1 MTHQA
6 TPPDQAARD
15 RLLSVFDRNLLVEAG
30 AGSGKT
36 DSLAGRMAAG
46 IATGVFDVEHLA
58 AVTFTRK
65 AAAELRGRFQLKL
78 EAQLAASEDP
88 GARRRID
95 HALRHIDRVFA
106 GTIHAFC
113 AHLLRERPVE
123 ARVAPGFVELDEVQD
138 AVRRRAAWR
147 AWVAQA
153 RQRGDPALLDLQ
165 AAGVRPPDLDGA
177 FARVCDHD
185 EVDFPAEPRP
195 MPDVRRGW
203 ERLDAFWQ
211 ALSRL
216 RPDPL
221 PEGYKCK
228 VLRLAAGFDRRYA
241 QARRYARPATLA
253 DLLLDWR
260 RAEALT
266 MKWWS
271 PRGAEA
277 RALFE
282 AFRREVAD
290 PFVVAWRHYVY
301 HLVVTVLA
309 QARRAYAVE
318 RRRANVVNY
327 VDLLAVTARLLRED
341 ADVRRAVQRK
351 FRWFFVDEFQDTDP
365 LQAEILVRLAAE
377 PDAPQPLDWGT
388 VRLRPGALFVVG
400 DPKQSIYRFRR
411 ADIEIYNL
419 VRDRILD
426 CGGELLRLTA
436 NWRSLPGVCN
446 VANSVFPARF
456 PASPSPESPA
466 FEPLVPMRP
475 PTAAAGLLKLTIPA
489 SVIRPRDVAAFEA
502 ERIAAFINEAVGA
515 GRHVFSDF
523 LVLTRYRGRLWRYAR
538 ALESLDIPVE
548 VSGAGRFG
556 DSEEVHAIA
565 ALLRVL
571 ADPVDGP
578 SLVGTLR
585 GPLFGISD
593 ADLFRFRQAGGRF
606 DLWAPLSGTDLE
618 ALTEAE
624 TSPADTAARTR
635 IARLARRLGPAL
647 GAIRSLRAMQR
658 LTRRLPLPA
667 ALTRILEDSGF
678 LAMAAATPGG
688 AAAGDLLQAVDVV
701 RREVERGAGLAGA
714 ADALERDEAA
724 GETEALPL
732 EPGRRDVVRVMNLH
746 KAKGLEARVVFL
758 ADPAH
763 GRRMETD
770 IRIRREGDRAEGFLC
785 VFREGED
792 GGRRGSIAEPHDWA
806 EHEAAEDRYL
816 EAEIDRLLY
825 VAATRARDL
834 LVVGSW
840 GHTRG
845 GGKSANEAW
854 GAFDAVLAR
863 APELPVPDTVVRRP
877 PAVVDLSPAARAAAT
892 TAREA
897 AQQRVRQAG
906 WAVSRVTGEHP
917 AVRARTARL
926 GEPASETEAFE
937 ATARATDEGGATA
950 AAEETAASRA
960 LSAVVGDTPSHHA
973 DAGAAWGALVH
984 GLLEHAARDRTCTR
998 EDLARLGAWL
1008 LVDAPELRP
1017 HLPVALDVVASVVG
1031 APFFREAR
1039 AAAESDAEI
1048 PFAVLQPGPDGP
1060 TVVRGVID
1068 LAHTVADTWRI
1079 VDYKTDQESDV
1090 ATLLSRHGEQLRAY
1104 LQAFALVTGAHVE
1117 AGVFGVRSL
1126 ELGWLRGS

>member
-1 MTHQA
+1 MTHGA
-6 TPPDQAARD
+6 TPPDQGARD
-15 RLLSVFDRNLLVEAG
+15 RLLTVFDRNLLVEAG

-46 IATGVFDVEHLA
+46 IAAGLLEVEHLA

-78 EAQLAASEDP
+78 EEQLAVADAP
-88 GARRRID
+88 AARRRLD

-123 ARVAPGFVELDEVQD
+123 AGVAPGFVELDELQD
-138 AVRRRAAWR
+138 TARRRAAWR
-147 AWVAQA
+147 EWVAQA
-153 RQRGDPALLDLQ
+153 RQHGHRALLDLQ

-177 FARVCDHD
+177 FARICEHD
-185 EVDFPAEPRP
+185 EVAFPAEPRP

-203 ERLDAFWQ
+203 DTLDAFWH

-221 PEGYKCK
+221 PADHKCK
-228 VLRLAAGFDRRYA
+228 VLRLAAGFERRYA

-260 RAEALT
+260 RAESLT

-277 RALFE
+277 RALYE

-290 PFVVAWRHYVY
+290 PFVTEWRHYVY
-301 HLVVTVLA
+301 HLVVTVLIE
-309 QARRAYAVE
+309 ARRSYAAG

-341 ADVRRAVQRK
+341 AGVRRAVQRK

-377 PDAPQPLDWGT
+377 PEAPQPPDWSA
-388 VRLRPGALFVVG
+388 VRLRAGALFVVG

-411 ADIEIYNL
+411 ADIEVYNR

-436 NWRSLPGVCN
+436 NWRSVPGVCEL
-446 VANSVFPARF
+446 ANRVFSTKF
-456 PASPSPESPA
+456 PPRAVPESPA
-466 FEPLVPMRP
+466 FEPLAPMRAVRSEP
-475 PTAAAGLLKLTIPA
+475 GVWKLTIPA
-489 SVIRPRDVAAFEA
+489 SVTRPREAAAFEA
-502 ERIAAFINEAVGA
+502 ERIAAFINDAVRT

-523 LVLTRYRGRLWRYAR
+523 LVLTRYRGRLWHYAR
-538 ALESLDIPVE
+538 ALEALDVPVE

-556 DSEEVHAIA
+556 DSAGVRAIA

-593 ADLFRFRQAGGRF
+593 PDLFRYRQAGGRF
-606 DLWAPLSGTDLE
+606 DLWSPLAGVEWE

-624 TSPADTAARTR
+624 SAPADTAAR
-635 IARLARRLGPAL
+635 ARLTRLDERFGPAL
-647 GAIRSLRAMQR
+647 IAIRSVRAMHR
-658 LTRRLPLPA
+658 LSRQLPLPA
-667 ALTRILEDSGF
+667 ALTRILEDSGS

-724 GETEALPL
+724 GEVEALPL

-746 KAKGLEARVVFL
+746 KAKGLEAPVVFL

-763 GRRMETD
+763 GRRMDTD
-770 IRIRREGDRAEGFLC
+770 IRIRRDGDRVEGFLC
-785 VFREGED
+785 IFREAED
-792 GGRRGSIAEPHDWA
+792 GGRRGSIAEPHDWPA
-806 EHEAAEDRYL
+806 HEAAEDRHL

-825 VAATRARDL
+825 VAATRARDR
-834 LVVGSW
+834 LVVGCW
-840 GHTRG
+840 AHTKS

-854 GAFDAVLAR
+854 GAFDCVLAT
-863 APELPVPDTVVRRP
+863 APELPLPDVLIRRP
-877 PAVVDLSPAARAAAT
+877 TAPVDLSPEARAAAT
-892 TAREA
+892 EAREA
-897 AQQRVRQAG
+897 AHLRARRAG

-917 AVRARTARL
+917 AVRARSARL
-926 GEPASETEAFE
+926 GA
-937 ATARATDEGGATA
+937 G
-950 AAEETAASRA
+950 AAETDLERAERAMAEPGASAVTEEVAASRA
-960 LSAVVGDTPSHHA
+960 LSAIVGDTPAHHA

-984 GLLEHAARDRTCTR
+984 GLLEHAARDRSCTR

-1008 LVDAPELRP
+1008 TVDALELRP
-1017 HLPVALDVVASVVG
+1017 HLPVALDVVASVVD
-1031 APFFREAR
+1031 ARFFREAR
-1039 AAAESDAEI
+1039 AAAEGDAEI
-1048 PFAVLQPGPDGP
+1048 PFAVLRPGPDGP

-1068 LAHTVADTWRI
+1068 LAHTVAGTWRI
-1079 VDYKTDQESDV
+1079 VDYKTDQASD
-1090 ATLLSRHGEQLRAY
+1090 AEALLARHGEQLRAY
-1104 LQAFALVTGAHVE
+1104 VEAFAQVTGARVE

-1126 ELGWLRGS
+1126 ELGWLPRA